1 MPALDE
7 WGAPAHIVDQSVKHS
22 MGRCSDARARLIST
36 GARLFHERGY
46 TAVGVAEICDEAG
59 LKKGSFYHFFESKLD
74 LVLQAIDCYAHAYD
88 EVMARAEEQGGSA
101 REQLSHVLNGLYEMM
116 RSRAEAD
123 GRMRGCPIGNLAL
136 ELADRDETIREK
148 IDGVFSRWRGAF
160 AAIVKRGV
168 DRGELVAVDPDKT
181 AEILVAMVQGATLLA
196 KTANDPAVV
205 ARLVDAALGVVPA
218 RVPAPAPM
226 FAT

>member
-1 MPALDE
+1 
-7 WGAPAHIVDQSVKHS
+7 
-22 MGRCSDARARLIST
+22 MGRCSDAKGRLIST

-88 EVMARAEEQGGSA
+88 EVMVRAEALGGSP
-101 REQLSHVLNGLYEMM
+101 RQQLEAVLRGLYEMM
-116 RSRAEAD
+116 RARAEAD

-136 ELADRDETIREK
+136 ELADRDESIREK
-148 IDGVFSRWRGAF
+148 IDGVFARWRGAF
-160 AAIVKRGV
+160 AAIVRRGIE
-168 DRGELVAVDPDKT
+168 RGELVAVDPDKT

-196 KTANDPAVV
+196 KTANDPEVV
-205 ARLVDAALGVVPA
+205 ARLIDAALGVVPV
-218 RVPAPAPM
+218 RTPASTPL

>member
-1 MPALDE
+1 
-7 WGAPAHIVDQSVKHS
+7 
-22 MGRCSDARARLIST
+22 MGRCSDARARLIAT

-88 EVMARAEEQGGSA
+88 EVMAKAEQPDGSA
-101 REQLSHVLNGLYEMM
+101 RQQLEDMLRGFYEMV
-116 RSRAEAD
+116 RSRAAED

-136 ELADRDETIREK
+136 ELADRDETIRAK
-148 IDGVFSRWRGAF
+148 IDGVFARWRAGF
-160 AAIVKRGV
+160 ATVLQRGV
-168 DRGELVAVDPDKT
+168 DRGELLVVDPAKT

-196 KTANDPAVV
+196 KTANDPEVI
-205 ARLVDAALGVVPA
+205 ARLIDAALGVVTV
-218 RVPAPAPM
+218 RVPAPAASPM
-226 FAT
+226 LVT